1 MQSAAAIGFLEA
13 VASQRAYAAEP
24 RKLNI
29 VRRTIEVDGRAASKY
44 AILGSGGVSGIVLE
58 PGERFMVDV
67 QNNTGDPTIIHWHG
81 LTPPWKQDGVPD
93 LPLPLMKPTS
103 NRSFDFEA
111 PRAGTNW
118 MHAHTLQEQDLLAA
132 PLIVRNSD
140 ASEADEQEVVVLL
153 HDFSFKTAEEI
164 FAGLNPGGT
173 GMAHSAGPSVAT
185 MDTMAPMGHG
195 AMAGSNSA
203 EMDAAMQ
210 GMVASGMDLN
220 DVEYDAYLA
229 NDRTLNDPE
238 IVRTERG
245 GRVRLR
251 IINAASATV
260 FTTDLGDLEGDLI
273 AVDGVDIVPLR
284 GRRFPVS
291 MGQRL
296 DIRLQMPPQEKAQ
309 PILFLR
315 EGARE
320 RTGIVLAPPNA
331 VVSRLPTK
339 GASPTPAMTLALEA
353 LLVALEPLPIEKAD
367 RGFEITLVGDMQTYS
382 WQLPGLQVPIVV
394 RAGERVEITFSNKS
408 MMAHPMHLHGHH
420 FQVVAIDGQRFPGA
434 VRDTIHIPPSKAV
447 TIAFDAEN
455 PGKWPIHCHHA
466 YHMAA
471 GMIGYLYYEGVA

>member
-1 MQSAAAIGFLEA
+1 
-13 VASQRAYAAEP
+13 
-24 RKLNI
+24 
-29 VRRTIEVDGRAASKY
+29 
-44 AILGSGGVSGIVLE
+44 
-58 PGERFMVDV
+58 
-67 QNNTGDPTIIHWHG
+67 
-81 LTPPWKQDGVPD
+81 
-93 LPLPLMKPTS
+93 
-103 NRSFDFEA
+103 
-111 PRAGTNW
+111 
-118 MHAHTLQEQDLLAA
+118 
-132 PLIVRNSD
+132 
-140 ASEADEQEVVVLL
+140 
-153 HDFSFKTAEEI
+153 
-164 FAGLNPGGT
+164 
-173 GMAHSAGPSVAT
+173 
-185 MDTMAPMGHG
+185 
-195 AMAGSNSA
+195 
-203 EMDAAMQ
+203 MQ